1 MGKAHRD
8 NVRARK
14 KRGEKAWKIRRER
27 REKRRKQNLYQEE
40 LMRKKMLEYGE
51 RRMKGED
58 Y

>member
-14 KRGEKAWKIRRER
+14 KRGEKAWKVRRRR
-27 REKRRKQNLYQEE
+27 REKRRKQELYQEE

>member
-14 KRGEKAWKIRRER
+14 KRGDKAWKIRRER
-27 REKRRKQNLYQEE
+27 REKRRKQALYQEE

-51 RRMKGED
+51 RRMKD
-58 Y
+58 AD